1 MSRTVDVDKKPL
13 TTLQIWV
20 SFFWGDFTNHLWKC
34 VREVVGVG
42 VCTWARAR
50 VCLCVCVCVYVR
62 AQGVHVFDNNKASE
76 NEEELNCVSH
86 FSFPC
91 SGACQKEKSPAF
103 WMMAQT
109 TKSEQQTPRLWGE
122 RWRKR
127 KYGEKKEG
135 GGGKERKRKKEKE
148 RRVQTS
154 VTNTVFRKWP
164 NQQTNKAKSRHQ
176 CLHNMAEHALK
187 VKHNGG
193 GKKKSPIQLALV
205 QFWKDLSRGWFN
217 VRASIL

>member
-1 MSRTVDVDKKPL
+1 MSEPTERTVCHGLWTLTKNLSPL
-13 TTLQIWV
+13 YRFGCLFSEETSLIICESVCGRW
-20 SFFWGDFTNHLWKC
+20 WGWGC
-34 VREVVGVG
+34 ARGR
-42 VCTWARAR
+42 ARAC
-50 VCLCVCVCVYVR
+50 VSVCVCVCVYVQ

-148 RRVQTS
+148 RRKGANIS
-154 VTNTVFRKWP
+154 DKYSF
-164 NQQTNKAKSRHQ
+164 
-176 CLHNMAEHALK
+176 
-187 VKHNGG
+187 
-193 GKKKSPIQLALV
+193 
-205 QFWKDLSRGWFN
+205 
-217 VRASIL
+217 